1 MQKLD
6 GTAPTKLLEDRSTF
20 VSLGSEPKDAGIV
33 PVRLLEDR
41 LISVSKSAPIKAG
54 IVPWRRGDSIIVSAM
69 LER

>member
-33 PVRLLEDR
+33 P
-41 LISVSKSAPIKAG
+41 
-54 IVPWRRGDSIIVSAM
+54 WRRGDSIIVSAM